1 MSQSERH
8 AAAMQ
13 TPCLR
18 VYYGEEN
25 DSPKGAGELDP
36 DGLPSDASEEVDAVW
51 AGRMP
56 AARLSARIA
65 A

>member
-1 MSQSERH
+1 MSQSERR
-8 AAAMQ
+8 AAAVQ

-18 VYYGEEN
+18 VYYGEEI
-25 DSPKGAGELDP
+25 DSVKDTVELDHDDLSP
-36 DGLPSDASEEVDAVW
+36 DVSEGIDAVW